1 MEQLLQYQKSVF
13 ETDRKE
19 MKIVYFYYV
28 LNIINKSHLLIMKNA
43 KAIAG
48 ELGI

>member
-1 MEQLLQYQKSVF
+1 MEQLLQHQNSVF

-28 LNIINKSHLLIMKNA
+28 LNVVHKSHLLIMKNA
-43 KAIAG
+43 KAIAS